1 MSASGGPGDAVRGA
15 GQERHAT
22 RAGISRRGLVVAA
35 GSALVLGAG
44 GTALVL
50 GRDPAPSAPPAPPPS
65 APADPSDEGARGG
78 VDDAGVLR
86 EAEATAG
93 VRLRGSPW
101 EAWGTASPSAAPWDG
116 LYVAWLLRA
125 HGTDPSATS
134 AADLL
139 ALVRERGETSRTPS
153 RGALAFYRRGSS
165 PDDLRV
171 ALVVSTAGSVRT
183 LEGDHPVLL
192 PPAERFVRRFPSPGP
207 GLMTYGMPGYGA

>member
-1 MSASGGPGDAVRGA
+1 MSAGGAEQA
-15 GQERHAT
+15 HHAT
-22 RAGISRRGLVVAA
+22 RRGISRRGLVVGA

-50 GRDPAPSAPPAPPPS
+50 GRDPAPGTPPAPPPT
-65 APADPSDEGARGG
+65 ATATPPGELAGG
-78 VDDAGVLR
+78 VDTAGVLR

-93 VRLRGSPW
+93 VRLRGSAW
-101 EAWGTASPSAAPWDG
+101 EAWGAASPAAAPWDG

-125 HGTDPSATS
+125 QGADPSATS

-139 ALVRERGETSRTPS
+139 ALVRERGRTTSEPVP
-153 RGALAFYRRGSS
+153 GALAFYRRGSS

-171 ALVVSTAGSVRT
+171 GLVVSTAGAVRT
-183 LEGDHPVLL
+183 LEGDHPVPL

-207 GLMTYGMPGYGA
+207 GLMTYGLPGYLA